1 MKTVSSHAILKNGA
15 RAGGGRRVSAPG
27 KRAAQPVSRLDDV
40 LHAEP
45 LALHTAVMQGLAYDA
60 LEDFRRT
67 FALSLAE
74 AIRVVQIPERTLARR
89 RQAGRLQPQESD
101 RLVRIAR
108 LFARA
113 TRLFNGDTSEARAWL
128 SRPQR
133 VLGNAVPLE
142 LAATEVGAQEVE
154 RALLRIEHGV
164 FA

>member
-15 RAGGGRRVSAPG
+15 RTSGARRVSAPG
-27 KRAAQPVSRLDDV
+27 KRVPQPVSRLADV

-60 LEDFRRT
+60 LEEFRRT
-67 FALSLAE
+67 FELTLSE

-89 RQAGRLQPQESD
+89 REAGRLHPQESD

-108 LFARA
+108 LFAQA
-113 TRLFNGDTSEARAWL
+113 TRLFNGNTTEARAWL

-133 VLGNAVPLE
+133 VLGSAVPLE
-142 LAATEVGAQEVE
+142 LAATEIGAQEVE